1 MMSERLEYIQQL
13 EAQITTTKETLKK
26 LKTQQEEAMLAVQH
40 EEIEEL
46 EKYLDQAHVSLK
58 GLSVAAEDAWQE
70 LKEAIEQLMGNIS
83 SGLKR
88 LLGESDDSSEE

>member
-1 MMSERLEYIQQL
+1 MSERLEYIQQL

-58 GLSVAAEDAWQE
+58 DLSVAAEDAWQE